1 MGGRGKTLGMFAYH
15 GQKEIQVDHTH
26 LLRTQ
31 GRGHQLLD
39 GFRCLF
45 SRQVSLYYRNTCKG
59 LWEPEVPV
67 ARSLGSYISLF
78 FFFFF
83 SIFGVATLRQSLSS
97 LFRHSRGGESMA
109 PPSRGVWD
117 PTVQARLYFG
127 AFTLSVLHLLP
138 SHHLRTCPNLTDTSG
153 FRSKFFPS
161 CLAPTQS
168 SWSLLHTA
176 SNTTI
181 LIRPDLSSAKWLS

>member
-1 MGGRGKTLGMFAYH
+1 MARKRFKLITPICSELRGGVTSC
-15 GQKEIQVDHTH
+15 QTV
-26 LLRTQ
+26 
-31 GRGHQLLD
+31 LD
-39 GFRCLF
+39 VSSPGRCL
-45 SRQVSLYYRNTCKG
+45 STIETLVRGYESLRC
-59 LWEPEVPV
+59 LLPCLQAPILV
-67 ARSLGSYISLF
+67 F
-78 FFFFF
+78 FFFFL

-153 FRSKFFPS
+153 FRFKFFPS

-168 SWSLLHTA
+168 S
-176 SNTTI
+176 
-181 LIRPDLSSAKWLS
+181 